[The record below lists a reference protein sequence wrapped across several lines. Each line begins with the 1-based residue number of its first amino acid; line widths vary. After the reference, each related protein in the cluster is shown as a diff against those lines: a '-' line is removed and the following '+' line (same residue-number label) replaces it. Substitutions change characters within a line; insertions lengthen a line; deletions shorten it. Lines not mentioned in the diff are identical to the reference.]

1 MPLYSHFLVKR
12 GADGQ
17 WMPVSRCVE
26 LQPYINS
33 YSGIDEDPSQNE
45 DFQNVSYEQPQEPD
59 SEYPTIEKTVHEFV
73 NCPPEPDEEPF
84 DEPTH
89 FAERIFVP
97 DAEYFKCKHKRRA
110 ALIGVLT
117 LGTAVVSM
125 VGIGNTWRGNIFAG
139 TSMSEANGGVAFVLK
154 IISFILLLAIM
165 AIPFF
170 VYSFFALIYYSIKM
184 YNLKHR

>member
-1 MPLYSHFLVKR
+1 MTLLYYIYADSTIQGGFTFGELIQMPLYSHFLVKR

-33 YSGIDEDPSQNE
+33 SGGIG
-45 DFQNVSYEQPQEPD
+45 YEE
-59 SEYPTIEKTVHEFV
+59 S
-73 NCPPEPDEEPF
+73 F
-84 DEPTH
+84 DEQTH
-89 FAERIFVP
+89 ATERISVP

-117 LGTAVVSM
+117 LGTAVVTM

-139 TSMSEANGGVAFVLK
+139 TSMSESNGGVAFVLK

-170 VYSFFALIYYSIKM
+170 VYSIFALIYYSIKM